1 MILSLQSIIL
11 KSVELLFESMGVL
24 FDALTTKS
32 LDFSSRA
39 SRKEY
44 TAGVIFN
51 YIIYSIAIK
60 YKGSE
65 NVVLILIPI
74 FFIIYST
81 ALLTRRLHDL
91 NLRGWWQLPL
101 FLFPISGIILC
112 FLKGTPE
119 TNRFG
124 DVPK

>member
-11 KSVELLFESMGVL
+11 KSVELLFQSMGLL

-44 TAGVIFN
+44 TACVIFN

-60 YKGSE
+60 YKANE
-65 NVVLILIPI
+65 NAVLIIISI
-74 FFIIYST
+74 FFIIYAT

-91 NLRGWWQLPL
+91 NLRGWWQLPM